1 MLRPQCVDG
10 LAKVSL
16 NELFQIK
23 RNILKDRSHD
33 EHKH

>member
-16 NELFQIK
+16 NESFQIK
-23 RNILKDRSHD
+23 RNVLKDRSRA